1 MKKVTTDMVQ
11 KDLDDMRAEYD
22 FAGGVRGKHCR
33 AMQAGYTIT
42 VRQADGTTIV
52 KEVMPKEGVVILEPD
67 VQEYFPDSDSVNET
81 LRALINLIPDEPAP
95 VADEGS

>member
-11 KDLDDMRAEYD
+11 KDLKDMRAEYD
-22 FAGGVRGKHCR
+22 FVGGVRGKHYR
-33 AMQAGYTIT
+33 AMQAGYTIAI
-42 VRQADGTTIV
+42 RQADGTTIV

-67 VQEYFPDSDSVNET
+67 VQEYFPDSDSVNAT

-95 VADEGS
+95 VAE